1 MCCVQSVIFIF
12 SLCSTSSVA
21 KSLPVQMPE
30 ELAASERS
38 MAAEQAEEQAV
49 LEAVLLDGPGSPM
62 KPMPCE
68 EPAVVEELAAHPQQQ
83 TEILPLK

>member
-1 MCCVQSVIFIF
+1 
-12 SLCSTSSVA
+12 
-21 KSLPVQMPE
+21 MPE